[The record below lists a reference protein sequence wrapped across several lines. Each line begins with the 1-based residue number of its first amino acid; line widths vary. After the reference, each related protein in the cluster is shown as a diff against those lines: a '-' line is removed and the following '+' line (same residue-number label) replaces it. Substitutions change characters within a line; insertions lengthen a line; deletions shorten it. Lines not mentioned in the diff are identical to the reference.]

1 MKLPQISQ
9 KHRWNYLALSFF
21 VPFGLFTLLLFIAS
35 AKPFGEQTMLYSD
48 MYHQYF
54 PFFNA
59 FRSALR
65 SGEPLL
71 WTWSVGMGMDY
82 LGMISY
88 YLASPLN
95 LLSVL
100 VPDGWVL
107 DYFHLLLPLKLGFAG
122 LFFGYML
129 KKLFGKEDLS
139 IVMFGAMYAL
149 CAWALGYQWNIMWL
163 DSFALLPLVALGT
176 VQLCREKKYLLY
188 TLSLFVSVAANYYV
202 GFFVCIFVF
211 LLFWCYEICRFQSI
225 GRLIG
230 DFLRIGAFTIL
241 ALGMTAFIT
250 LPAFAALQNT
260 YSSVNQF
267 PEGFQV
273 NIVTGEAV
281 EAAKAAWNAYKAA
294 GEAGEP
300 TWSLLLDAMKAS
312 VAPLWDGMRQV
323 AGQIGGGQT
332 PTYIDGLPNLY
343 CGVLPVALGFLFL
356 LAREVKVRDKLCC
369 VGLLLLFM
377 LSFIVRQLDY
387 IWHGFHFPNQ
397 IPYRFSFLFSFVVLY
412 MAYRAWL
419 LRKRFKL
426 WQIMAATVLSVGL
439 FLLNEQTRSDV
450 AYLAYNLAFLGLYF
464 AFMLYSN
471 REFLPDKEETEVEEE
486 PEADALDLL
495 EEEAA
500 AEPPRRRWT
509 DLIPDLATR
518 QSQAALLMALTIT
531 LELVLSLVSF
541 AAGFGI
547 YDYDYPKKDTTV
559 QQMLQIMAEQENED
573 DLFYRTEVT
582 TTQTLND
589 GALNG
594 FYGIS
599 TFSSS
604 ANVNV
609 TKFTKSLGA
618 AGYESWNR
626 YCYEMPNP
634 VANLFMNLKYVIE
647 RDNTPG
653 ASKYFQVLH
662 SYDGVTLMKN
672 AAYLPLGFLA
682 EIGLEQVNTAGGD
695 TFAFQNRLFSA
706 ATGLDEKVW
715 KTVSSKDVIVVTE
728 NVTTKLENSSGY
740 TSFSTGADNCKLMY
754 HYNITQEGFFC
765 LDLNLYKQKNYTVWH
780 NGVRLFRDGYTLPQA
795 MGVCDV
801 KPGDNIQ
808 VVVECTP
815 NMEDTSISIKAA
827 ILDDAVFQEGYE
839 ILSASTLK
847 LTEFTSTYM
856 KGTIDCNRYGLMY
869 TSVPQDGNWVVY
881 VDGEKLEETTVVG
894 GAMLAFELYEGEHVI
909 EIKYQ
914 NTAFLLGLGV
924 SLACALILLQFVLME
939 RRRK

>member
-21 VPFGLFTLLLFIAS
+21 VPFGLFLLLLFIAS
-35 AKPFGEQTMLYSD
+35 AEPFGEQTMLYSD

-59 FRSALR
+59 FRTALR
-65 SGEPLL
+65 SGQSLL

-107 DYFHLLLPLKLGFAG
+107 EYFHLLLPLKLGFAG

-129 KKLFGKEDLS
+129 KKLFGKDDLS

-176 VQLCREKKYLLY
+176 VQLLKEKKYLLY
-188 TLSLFVSVAANYYV
+188 SLSLFVAVAANYYV

-211 LLFWCYEICRFQSI
+211 LLFWCYELCRFQSV
-225 GRLIG
+225 GKLFG
-230 DFLRIGAFTIL
+230 DLFRIAAFTVL

-273 NIVTGEAV
+273 NIAAGEAV
-281 EAAKAAWNAYKAA
+281 EAAKKAWAAWKTAT
-294 GEAGEP
+294 EAGEP
-300 TWSLLLDAMKAS
+300 TWSLLLQALKAS
-312 VAPLWDGMRQV
+312 VAPVWDGMSQV
-323 AGQIGGGQT
+323 AGQIGGGKT

-356 LAREVKVRDKLCC
+356 LAREVKLRDKLCC
-369 VGLLLLFM
+369 VGLLILFM
-377 LSFIVRQLDY
+377 LSFIIRQLDY
-387 IWHGFHFPNQ
+387 IWHGFHFTNQ

-419 LRKRFKL
+419 LRDRFKI
-426 WQIMAATVLSVGL
+426 WQIIAAALLSVGL
-439 FLLNEQTRSDV
+439 FLFPETSRGNVSYV
-450 AYLAYNLAFLGLYF
+450 AFNLAFVGMYFVLLLYG
-464 AFMLYSN
+464 N
-471 REFLPDKEETEVEEE
+471 RRFLPEREEEDPQEPEEAELSLEE
-486 PEADALDLL
+486 PEEKQPRFHWTELL
-495 EEEAA
+495 PDAA
-500 AEPPRRRWT
+500 ARKR
-509 DLIPDLATR
+509 
-518 QSQAALLMALTIT
+518 QAALLMAGVIT

-559 QQMLQIMAEQENED
+559 QQMLEIMREHDGGE
-573 DLFYRTEVT
+573 DLFYRTEVSL
-582 TTQTLND
+582 TQTLND

-609 TKFTKSLGA
+609 TKFTKALGA
-618 AGYESWNR
+618 AGYDSWNR
-626 YCYEMPNP
+626 YCYEQPSP
-634 VANLFMNLKYVIE
+634 VASLFMNLKYVLD

-653 ASKYFQVLH
+653 PNDYMDVLH
-662 SYDGVTLMKN
+662 SYDGVTLLKN
-672 AAYLPLGFLA
+672 NAYLPLGFLA
-682 EIGLEQVNTAGGD
+682 EPELADVSLSGD
-695 TFAFQNRLFSA
+695 SFTFQNRLFSA
-706 ATGLDEKVW
+706 AAGLEDNVW
-715 KTVSSKDVIVVTE
+715 NVVSSRDVTVVTE
-728 NVTTKLENSSGY
+728 NVTTKIENSGGY

-754 HYNITQEGFFC
+754 HYDIKQAGYFC
-765 LDLNLYKQKNYTVWH
+765 IDLNLYKQKNYTVWH
-780 NGVRLFRDGYTLPQA
+780 NGVRLFRDGYTLPQS
-795 MGVCDV
+795 MGVCSV
-801 KPGDNIQ
+801 EPGDNVQ

-827 ILDDAVFQEGYE
+827 ILDDALFREGYD
-839 ILSASTLK
+839 ILNASTLK
-847 LTEFTSTYM
+847 LTEFSSTYM
-856 KGTIDCNRYGLMY
+856 KGTIDCNRYGLVY
-869 TSVPQDGNWVVY
+869 TSVPQDGNWTVY
-881 VDGEKLEETTVVG
+881 VDGEKLEETTVVA
-894 GAMLAFELYEGEHVI
+894 GAMLAFELYEGEHTV

-914 NTAFLLGLGV
+914 NTSFIIGLGV

-939 RRRK
+939 KRRK